1 MTPERRAER
10 DRTTVEPGAESV
22 YSAWKGWDEPEAFA
36 AVARGDDAYFRSE
49 LREVCRFTRVRD
61 VLEVGFGSGQFLGFC
76 RRQDWAVTGTE
87 LLPELVSAAQDAG
100 FTAYGADALDAL
112 PDASFDLITGWDV
125 FEHIDPDQS
134 VEFLRRLRAKL
145 RPHGALFLRFPNAD
159 SWLGNAF
166 QNGDPTHVNAIG
178 AHKMTYYAH
187 EAGLRIV
194 LFRGARRRGFQTSVI
209 HGVHR
214 MTAGAYAE
222 VAGTLRRAIYFP
234 ALKVVLSTSDVVC
247 VLTPE

>member
-1 MTPERRAER
+1 
-10 DRTTVEPGAESV
+10 
-22 YSAWKGWDEPEAFA
+22 
-36 AVARGDDAYFRSE
+36 
-49 LREVCRFTRVRD
+49 
-61 VLEVGFGSGQFLGFC
+61 
-76 RRQDWAVTGTE
+76 VTGTE

-100 FTAYGADALDAL
+100 FSAYGADGLAEV
-112 PDASFDLITGWDV
+112 PDDSFDLIAGWDV
-125 FEHIDPDQS
+125 FEHIDPAQS
-134 VEFLRRLRAKL
+134 VDFLRALRTKL
-145 RPHGALFLRFPNAD
+145 RPDGALFLRFPNAD

-222 VAGTLRRAIYFP
+222 IAGTVRRAIYFP

-247 VLTPE
+247 VLSPE